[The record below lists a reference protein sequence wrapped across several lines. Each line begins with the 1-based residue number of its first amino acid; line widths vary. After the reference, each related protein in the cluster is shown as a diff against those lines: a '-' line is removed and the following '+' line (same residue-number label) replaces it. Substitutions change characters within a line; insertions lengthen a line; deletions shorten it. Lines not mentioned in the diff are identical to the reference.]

1 MIRSFGSRK
10 DVNVDGDVDPDRTGR
25 LCCGHRSRFERTTV
39 AALVLLRE
47 LPLLFSGAL
56 DDASLQ

>member
-1 MIRSFGSRK
+1 MY
-10 DVNVDGDVDPDRTGR
+10 GDVDPDRTGR
-25 LCCGHRSRFERTTV
+25 LCCGHRSRFDQTTV